1 MDSTAIPWIML
12 ASVGVAAISAIAA
25 AISAYFSWRS
35 SRAAANAATTAADVA
50 ATNLILK
57 FRDQYA
63 SNEMR
68 IDLHNLGA
76 WYDKYGSSTFA
87 KTWQE
92 ERQQGDKEALI
103 VNASRRRVSHF
114 FSSIVDLHNAGL
126 VPERLKKL
134 LTDFDGLDVF
144 HSVVEP
150 LERELNPDY
159 NKTPFDTLRNLR
171 PPRVGLTQYAPIDWV
186 IRDP

>member
-1 MDSTAIPWIML
+1 L
-12 ASVGVAAISAIAA
+12 RLVGVAAISAIAA

-57 FRDQYA
+57 FRDEYA

-87 KTWQE
+87 KTWQ
-92 ERQQGDKEALI
+92 
-103 VNASRRRVSHF
+103 
-114 FSSIVDLHNAGL
+114 
-126 VPERLKKL
+126 
-134 LTDFDGLDVF
+134 
-144 HSVVEP
+144 
-150 LERELNPDY
+150 
-159 NKTPFDTLRNLR
+159 
-171 PPRVGLTQYAPIDWV
+171 
-186 IRDP
+186 